1 MTIGIYEE
9 QQLWNKGAQLVA
21 GVDEVGRGCWAGPVV
36 AAAVMFPQSLLRD
49 PTALAGINDSK
60 TLSAEARQAMALRIR
75 HLASGIGLGVVSAHL
90 IDLFGIAVATKWA
103 MMHAVLSLPALP
115 DGLIIDWVKLP
126 ELPLLQRS
134 LPKGDAVSISVA
146 AASIVAKVY
155 RDNLMHEY
163 DQRDARYGWAAH
175 KGYGTAQHQQ
185 ALVAHGPTQLHRRSF
200 KPLAAFVD

>member
-9 QQLWNKGAQLVA
+9 QQLWNNGAQLVA

-36 AAAVMFPQSLLRD
+36 AAAVTFPQHMLNH

-75 HLASGIGLGVVSAHL
+75 QLASGIGLGVVSAHL
-90 IDLFGIAVATKWA
+90 IDLFGIAQATKWA
-103 MMHAVLSLPALP
+103 MMHAVLSLPMLP
-115 DGLIIDWVKLP
+115 DGLVIDWVKLP

-163 DQRDARYGWAAH
+163 DQRDQRYGWAAH
-175 KGYGTAQHQQ
+175 KGYGTAQHQR
-185 ALVAHGPTQLHRRSF
+185 ALATHGPSLLHRRSF
-200 KPLAAFVD
+200 KPLAAFID

>member
-9 QQLWNKGAQLVA
+9 QQLWNQGAQLVA

-36 AAAVMFPQSLLRD
+36 AAAVMFPQHLLSD
-49 PTALAGINDSK
+49 PSALAGINDSK

-75 HLASGIGLGVVSAHL
+75 QLASGIGLGVVSAHL

-115 DGLIIDWVKLP
+115 DGLVIDWVKLP

-185 ALVAHGPTQLHRRSF
+185 ALAAHGPTQLHRRSF